1 MSAPN
6 ENISKTL
13 TGIENIRD
21 FIKDAAKKMPEKK
34 LTGFID
40 HVHYMYGVL
49 DDVKK
54 ILAYFDDAS
63 LNREID
69 LAKMKKR
76 LNYLEEMDK
85 MCKNRACS

>member
-13 TGIENIRD
+13 IGIENIRD
-21 FIKDAAKKMPEKK
+21 FIKDASKKMPEKK

-40 HVHYMYGVL
+40 HVHYMYDVL
-49 DDVKK
+49 DDMKK
-54 ILAYFDDAS
+54 ILAYFDDSS

-69 LAKMKKR
+69 INKMKER
-76 LNYLEEMDK
+76 LSYLEK
-85 MCKNRACS
+85 

>member
-13 TGIENIRD
+13 VGIENIRNW
-21 FIKDAAKKMPEKK
+21 IARASSKMPDKK
-34 LTGFID
+34 LTGFMD
-40 HVHYMYGVL
+40 HVHYMYSVL